1 MDPQTI
7 TTVTNAILNT
17 FTSMLTPDMGYLV
30 IGSLMLTQ
38 GVKWAAIYARKNL
51 PKQLIWFVVSPAI
64 TCILSFIIWNGN
76 GVHWIAAGLTAS
88 LFSNVA
94 YSVFLKKM
102 IGSAAPEV
110 YRRINVPVDRRKK
123 NTGKI
128 IKERRKGG

>member
-7 TTVTNAILNT
+7 TTVTNAIVNT
-17 FTSMLTPDMGYLV
+17 FTAMLTPDMGYLV

-38 GVKWAAIYARKNL
+38 GAKWGAIYAHKDL

-64 TCILSFIIWNGN
+64 TCALALVIWNGS

-94 YSVFLKKM
+94 YSVFLKKL

-110 YRRINVPVDRRKK
+110 YRRIKVPFDRRKK

-128 IKERRKGG
+128 IKERRKR